1 MCLNSASVM
10 KRLNEIMLSSCE
22 SVCEHAGFLEE
33 SDNPLVK
40 AYPHVITSC
49 HILQSFIPLEIC
61 VHGCLISV
69 NSCLLWKQVC
79 YLRKDSTLCMCLLW
93 KIQDFFCPA
102 EVFGRKVGNV

>member
-40 AYPHVITSC
+40 AHPHIIISC
-49 HILQSFIPLEIC
+49 HILQSFIPLEIY

-69 NSCLLWKQVC
+69 NSCLLWKKVC
-79 YLRKDSTLCMCLLW
+79 CLRKDSTLCMCLLW
-93 KIQDFFCPA
+93 KIQDSFCPA